1 MLPVSLDF
9 TFLIVPSV
17 FSDVYLSLLLDKL
30 SPVTSFVFIIIINKK
45 NSLVFTELIS
55 DIDIVLL

>member
-1 MLPVSLDF
+1 MLPVSLDV

-30 SPVTSFVFIIIINKK
+30 SPVTSFVFIIIINQKQACVYGT
-45 NSLVFTELIS
+45 N
-55 DIDIVLL
+55 